1 MKENSSLKTKILA
14 GVALVSAVASSAL
27 ADVSMGSD
35 GSVTGSLSTSTFM
48 GIAGLV
54 ITACAVMWAAKK
66 GIALIR

>member
-1 MKENSSLKTKILA
+1 MKEISSFKTKILA
-14 GVALVSAVASSAL
+14 GVALVSAVASSAS
-27 ADVSMGSD
+27 ATVTMNAD
-35 GSVTGSLSTSTFM
+35 GSVTGSLSTDTFM

>member
-14 GVALVSAVASSAL
+14 GVALVSAVASSAS
-27 ADVSMGSD
+27 AAVTMNTD
-35 GSVTGSLSTSTFM
+35 GTVTGSLSTDTFM

>member
-1 MKENSSLKTKILA
+1 MKEISSFKTKILA
-14 GVALVSAVASSAL
+14 GVALVSAVASSAS
-27 ADVSMGSD
+27 ADVSMSAD
-35 GSVTGSLSTSTFM
+35 GVVTGSLSTATFM

>member
-1 MKENSSLKTKILA
+1 MNKLSNSKAKVLT
-14 GVALVSAVASSAL
+14 GVALASAFVSSAF
-27 ADVSMGSD
+27 ADVTMATD
-35 GSVTGSLSTSTFM
+35 GTVTGSLSTATFM

>member
-14 GVALVSAVASSAL
+14 GVALVSAVASSAS
-27 ADVSMGSD
+27 ADVSMGAD
-35 GSVTGSLSTSTFM
+35 GAVTGSLSTSTFM

>member
-14 GVALVSAVASSAL
+14 GVALVSAVASSAS
-27 ADVSMGSD
+27 ATMNTD
-35 GSVTGSLSTSTFM
+35 GSVTGSLSTDTFM

>member
-1 MKENSSLKTKILA
+1 MKENSSLKTKILT
-14 GVALVSAVASSAL
+14 GVALVSAVASSAS
-27 ADVSMGSD
+27 ADVSMGAD
-35 GSVTGSLSTSTFM
+35 GAVTGSLSTATFM